1 MTQRMLPL
9 YEGKML
15 HQFDHRWAT
24 YVNGGA
30 TDLTP
35 SQKGEP
41 TFASRTRYWVRE
53 DVVLDRLAERW
64 TSEWLLG
71 WRDICRST
79 DERTTIS
86 TVVGQG
92 ASPEGGVLLA
102 LPETESA
109 EHGSF
114 LCASLNSYAFD
125 FVARQKVG
133 GTHLKFFT
141 MKQLPI
147 LAPTSLKSFAPWTG
161 VTSMGAWVVG
171 RVLELTYNAYDM
183 RPFAEDLGDTG
194 EPFVWDPERRFLLRC
209 ELDAVFFHLYGI
221 ERDDVDYIMETFPI
235 VKGKDR
241 AAHGEYRTKR
251 VIMEVFDAMQRA
263 IDSGAPYRT
272 ILDPPPGQ
280 GPRHPKESAR

>member
-15 HQFDHRWAT
+15 HHYDHRWAT
-24 YVNGGA
+24 YVNGA
-30 TDLTP
+30 AADVTL
-35 SQKGEP
+35 SQKRDP
-41 TFASRTRYWVRE
+41 AFAARTRYWVRE
-53 DVVLDRLAERW
+53 DVVLDRLVERW

-86 TVVGQG
+86 TVVGRG

-109 EHGSF
+109 ERGSF
-114 LCASLNSYAFD
+114 LCASLNAYAFD

-147 LAPTSLKSFAPWTG
+147 LAPESLTSAPSWKGTMPLG
-161 VTSMGAWVVG
+161 TWIAS
-171 RVLELTYNAYDM
+171 RVLELTFTAYDM

-194 EPFVWDPERRFLLRC
+194 EPFIWDPERRFLLRC
-209 ELDAVFFHLYGI
+209 ELDAAFFHLYGI
-221 ERDDVDYIMETFPI
+221 ERDDVGYVMETFPI
-235 VKGKDR
+235 VKGKDL
-241 AAHGEYRTKR
+241 AAHGEFRTKLA
-251 VIMEVFDAMQRA
+251 ILEMFDAMQRA
-263 IDSGAPYRT
+263 IETGVPYRT

-280 GPRHPKESAR
+280 GPRHPEESL